1 MAKMH
6 LPGEKSIGARP
17 VRLRRLIGAFKS
29 SELERPGSGELSCPI
44 VSWPR
49 LSVIAKVIK

>member
-6 LPGEKSIGARP
+6 LPGEKPIVARP

-29 SELERPGSGELSCPI
+29 SELERRVVANCHVQLCPGRASPS
-44 VSWPR
+44 
-49 LSVIAKVIK
+49 